1 MTTDG
6 NNDYIRWLILKEID
20 IGEIF
25 TWGFAYD
32 VVRRCG
38 RLNRNTTSRALST
51 LLEYKYIVKV
61 GDGLY
66 RKLANYNYKEI
77 EFLWMEGYPEIM
89 IKKKKVNGL
98 VVSLEVDDSL

>member
-6 NNDYIRWLILKEID
+6 NNDYIRWMILKEIE

-25 TWGFAYD
+25 TWGYAYD
-32 VVRRCG
+32 IVRRCG
-38 RLNRNTTSRALST
+38 RSNRNTTSRALST

-66 RKLANYNYKEI
+66 RKLVNYNYKDI
-77 EFLWMEGYPEIM
+77 EFLWISGNPEVM

-98 VVSLEVDDSL
+98 VVSLDLDGEL

>member
-25 TWGFAYD
+25 TWGYAYD
-32 VVRRCG
+32 IIRRCG
-38 RLNRNTTSRALST
+38 RFNRNTPSRALST
-51 LLEYKYIVKV
+51 LLEYKYIDKV
-61 GDGLY
+61 GNGLY

-77 EFLWMEGYPEIM
+77 EFLWVKGHPEIM

-98 VVSLEVDDSL
+98 VVSLDLDGEL

>member
-25 TWGFAYD
+25 TWGYAYD
-32 VVRRCG
+32 IIRRCG
-38 RLNRNTTSRALST
+38 RFNRNTPSRALST
-51 LLEYKYIVKV
+51 LLEYKYIDKV
-61 GDGLY
+61 GNGLY

-77 EFLWMEGYPEIM
+77 EFLWMESHPEIM

-98 VVSLEVDDSL
+98 VVSLDLDGEL

>member
-6 NNDYIRWLILKEID
+6 NNDYIRWMILKEID

-25 TWGFAYD
+25 TWGYAYD
-32 VVRRCG
+32 IVRRCG
-38 RLNRNTTSRALST
+38 RFNRNTPSRALST
-51 LLEYKYIVKV
+51 LLQYGYITKV

-66 RKLANYNYKEI
+66 RKLANYDYTDI
-77 EFLWMEGYPEIM
+77 EFLWISGNPDVL

-98 VVSLEVDDSL
+98 VVSLDLDGEL